1 MRMFS
6 KAYDTSFP
14 EIQKTTKTKPF
25 LSPGIQIFK
34 YPSSSPMYS
43 NIKKKTKLVWKVF
56 KEEDIC

>member
-43 NIKKKTKLVWKVF
+43 NIEKKTKLV
-56 KEEDIC
+56 